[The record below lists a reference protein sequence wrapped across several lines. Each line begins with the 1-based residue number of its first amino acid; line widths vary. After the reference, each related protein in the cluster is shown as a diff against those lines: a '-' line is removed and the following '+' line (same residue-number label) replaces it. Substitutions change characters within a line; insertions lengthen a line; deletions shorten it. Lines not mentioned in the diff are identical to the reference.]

1 MAMAEKSFELVCPCC
16 GAKLLIDPEVRAIVR
31 HEPPPKRGPSGD
43 LDQALKSLQGEA
55 ARREAAF
62 QRSVESERGKG
73 KVLERKFEE
82 GLKRA
87 KDDPSRPLRP
97 VDLD

>member
-1 MAMAEKSFELVCPCC
+1 MAETSFELACPYC
-16 GAKLLIDPEVRAIVR
+16 GAKLLIDPEVRAVV
-31 HEPPPKRGPSGD
+31 HHDPPPKRGPAED
-43 LDQALKSLQGEA
+43 LDQAVKSLQGEA
-55 ARREAAF
+55 ARREALF
-62 QRSVESERGKG
+62 QRSVEAERGKG
-73 KVLERKFEE
+73 KVLDRKFEE

>member
-1 MAMAEKSFELVCPCC
+1 MVEKSFELTCPCC
-16 GAKLLIDPEVRAIVR
+16 GATLLFDPEVRAIVR
-31 HEPPPKRGPSGD
+31 HEPAPRRGPASD

-55 ARREAAF
+55 ARREQLF
-62 QRSVESERGKG
+62 QRTIAEERGKG
-73 KVLERKFEE
+73 KVLDRKFEE

>member
-1 MAMAEKSFELVCPCC
+1 MAEKPFELDCPCC
-16 GAKLLIDPEVRAIVR
+16 GAKLLIDPGVRAVLR
-31 HEPPPKRGPSGD
+31 HDPPPKRGGTAD
-43 LDQALKSLQGEA
+43 LDQAVKALQGES
-55 ARREAAF
+55 ARREARF
-62 QRSVESERGKG
+62 QRTVDAERGKG

-97 VDLD
+97 IDLD